1 MAAVI
6 AGMTMVAGCYATP
19 TNSVAATNPP
29 DASLLTYQPAPDLEQ
44 LPTTNAVAAPEPATV
59 VPSAEKATLPTNFT
73 PSPQLA
79 EVIKLV
85 QAGIDGPVLTSY
97 ITNATAPFDISA
109 EAIIYLNDLGVP
121 NETILT
127 MMQRDYALGYTVVR
141 NPPPAALPATMPDTN
156 AIADVTTTAPDVAGG
171 PAVPDEPAIVIEEPA
186 PVASVTDFY
195 DTLSPYGTWVDIEGY
210 GRCWQPTIV
219 VSEPAWQP
227 YCDRG
232 HWVYS
237 DCGWYWASDY
247 SWGLTFHYG
256 RWFRHSRW
264 GWCWVPDTTWGP
276 SWVSWRNSTD
286 YCGWAPLPPFT
297 TFVPGI
303 GFSYYG
309 RNVGFGFGF
318 NLTPDCYTFVSCHHF
333 YDRHPRHWAV
343 ARPQVRQI
351 YTQTTVVNN
360 FSRDSRDRIINRGVD
375 RERIAMVSHTPVHT
389 VPVREPRGASRHV
402 GDRNAAWSNN
412 QMVADARPIVR
423 PPSVTITP
431 GVSSS
436 RFTENWNGRNQ
447 RMQPRSPAASTRNYP
462 VTSRENRGGQ
472 TPSRTMPRQEPQQ
485 QTANVPTPTPRAPL
499 WNSTTHTYSQ
509 SRANYNSTGNRPMT
523 RQPLANRP
531 TTIGPMTITPRVST
545 PQVSIPRPSITAPIE
560 RAPQRSQYQAP
571 TRVEPRPSYTPPPR
585 QEYHAPAPTP
595 RPQNNS
601 PAPRT
606 SIGPSNN
613 TRSTANR
620 GHGR

>member
-1 MAAVI
+1 MKAKLLRISKMAAVI

-44 LPTTNAVAAPEPATV
+44 LPATNTVAAPEPATAL
-59 VPSAEKATLPTNFT
+59 PSAEKATLPTNFT

-127 MMQRDYALGYTVVR
+127 MMQRDYALGYTVAP

-156 AIADVTTTAPDVAGG
+156 AIADVTNTAPEVAGG
-171 PAVPDEPAIVIEEPA
+171 PAVPDEPAAVIEEPA

-195 DTLSPYGTWVDIEGY
+195 DTLSPYGTWIDIEGY

-276 SWVSWRNSTD
+276 SWVSWRNSGRRCRRSPRLFPALASATTAAM
-286 YCGWAPLPPFT
+286 WASASDSILRRIATPSSPATIST
-297 TFVPGI
+297 TAIRGI
-303 GFSYYG
+303 GRWPGRRYG
-309 RNVGFGFGF
+309 RF
-318 NLTPDCYTFVSCHHF
+318 
-333 YDRHPRHWAV
+333 
-343 ARPQVRQI
+343 
-351 YTQTTVVNN
+351 
-360 FSRDSRDRIINRGVD
+360 
-375 RERIAMVSHTPVHT
+375 
-389 VPVREPRGASRHV
+389 
-402 GDRNAAWSNN
+402 
-412 QMVADARPIVR
+412 
-423 PPSVTITP
+423 
-431 GVSSS
+431 
-436 RFTENWNGRNQ
+436 
-447 RMQPRSPAASTRNYP
+447 
-462 VTSRENRGGQ
+462 
-472 TPSRTMPRQEPQQ
+472 
-485 QTANVPTPTPRAPL
+485 
-499 WNSTTHTYSQ
+499 
-509 SRANYNSTGNRPMT
+509 
-523 RQPLANRP
+523 
-531 TTIGPMTITPRVST
+531 
-545 PQVSIPRPSITAPIE
+545 IPRPPWLIISAATA
-560 RAPQRSQYQAP
+560 A
-571 TRVEPRPSYTPPPR
+571 
-585 QEYHAPAPTP
+585 
-595 RPQNNS
+595 
-601 PAPRT
+601 
-606 SIGPSNN
+606 
-613 TRSTANR
+613 TAS
-620 GHGR
+620 